1 MVACG
6 GVFILLTSL
15 YKYYGSV
22 LVACGSTPDVLIF
35 RGTVIPQF

>member
-6 GVFILLTSL
+6 SVFILLTSL

-22 LVACGSTPDVLIF
+22 LVACGSMPDLLIF
-35 RGTVIPQF
+35 GATVIPQF